1 MFTKH
6 ADESIRAHGE
16 VALIAQI
23 RHWLGAVAPNS
34 PQGMGDDCAVVDRP
48 KDLKQILTTDSLSY
62 GQHFDDRV
70 SAHDAGA
77 KLIKR
82 NLSDIAAM
90 GGRPGEALL
99 NLLCGGDL
107 STNWLAAFF
116 DGIRETCQEYELPI
130 VGGDISTLPNGQFS
144 AVLSLTGYSEKPPL
158 LRKGA
163 QAGDALYVT
172 GALGGSLLKKH
183 YSFEPRCAEGQWLA
197 QSQVCSALMDITD
210 GLAKDLRELIPDK
223 CAAYLELSKI
233 PLSDAAHQCAKASGR
248 SAMEHAFCDGEDY
261 ELLLAIKKGTKLEVF
276 EGQWRQSF
284 PSTPLSQIGQVR
296 KSESKDLYIDSQTKE
311 ALPWIRGFEHL
322 IDPCVS

>member
-1 MFTKH
+1 MFTGN
-6 ADESIRAHGE
+6 ADESIRGLGE

-23 RHWLGAVAPNS
+23 RHWLGAVSPNS

-48 KDLKQILTTDSLSY
+48 KGLKQILTTDSLSY
-62 GQHFDDRV
+62 GQHFDGSI

-99 NLLCGGDL
+99 NLLCGSDL
-107 STNWLAAFF
+107 RTDWLAAFF
-116 DGIRETCQEYELPI
+116 EGIYHACQEYELPI
-130 VGGDISTLPNGQFS
+130 VGGDISTLPNGQFT
-144 AVLSLTGYSEKPPL
+144 AVLSLTGYLENPPL

-172 GALGGSLLKKH
+172 GTLGGSLLKKH
-183 YSFEPRCAEGQWLA
+183 HDFEPRLTEGQWLA
-197 QSQVCSALMDITD
+197 QSQACSALMDITD
-210 GLAKDLRELIPDK
+210 GLAKDLGELIPDE
-223 CAAYLELSKI
+223 CAAYLELDKI

-261 ELLLAIKKGTKLEVF
+261 ELLLAVKKDSQLEVF
-276 EGQWRQSF
+276 ERQWLQNF
-284 PSTPLSQIGQVR
+284 PSTPLSQIGQLR
-296 KSESKDLYIDSQTKE
+296 KSESKAPYIDSKTQE
-311 ALPWIRGFEHL
+311 ALPWIKGFEHL
-322 IDPCVS
+322 IEP

>member
-1 MFTKH
+1 MFTGNV
-6 ADESIRAHGE
+6 DENIRGLRE

-23 RHWLGAVAPNS
+23 RHWLGDVSPNS

-48 KDLKQILTTDSLSY
+48 KGLKQILTTDSLSY
-62 GQHFDDRV
+62 GQHFDGSI

-99 NLLCGGDL
+99 NLLCGNDL
-107 STNWLAAFF
+107 RTNWLEAFF
-116 DGIRETCQEYELPI
+116 EGIYHACQEYELPI
-130 VGGDISTLPNGQFS
+130 VGGDISTLPNGQFT
-144 AVLSLTGYSEKPPL
+144 AVLSLTGYLENPPL

-172 GALGGSLLKKH
+172 GTLGGSLFKKH
-183 YSFEPRCAEGQWLA
+183 HDFEPRLTEGQWLA
-197 QSQVCSALMDITD
+197 QSQAVNALIDITD
-210 GLAKDLRELIPDK
+210 GLAKDLGELIPDE
-223 CAAYLELSKI
+223 CAAYLELDKI

-261 ELLLAIKKGTKLEVF
+261 ELLLAVKKDSQLEVF
-276 EGQWRQSF
+276 ERQWLQNF
-284 PSTPLSQIGQVR
+284 PSTPLSQIGQLR
-296 KSESKDLYIDSQTKE
+296 KSESKAPYIDSKTQE
-311 ALPWIRGFEHL
+311 ALPWIKGFEHL
-322 IDPCVS
+322 IEP